1 MMIWKPLKQFMF
13 NLSGVNKILF
23 KDTRTYFDAH
33 LSEIITL
40 STFQGIP
47 NIQWLT
53 EMVSLILEKNNL

>member
-1 MMIWKPLKQFMF
+1 MF

-23 KDTRTYFDAH
+23 KDTHTYFDAH

-47 NIQWLT
+47 NIQ
-53 EMVSLILEKNNL
+53 